1 MGYNYKMLYF
11 KNWELIE
18 SCYIKNFGNV
28 IKSRNYNYKIMVI
41 DQSVWFF
48 CYNVYNFF
56 LFIGIYFLVI

>member
-11 KNWELIE
+11 KNWDLIE

-41 DQSVWFF
+41 D
-48 CYNVYNFF
+48 
-56 LFIGIYFLVI
+56 